1 MNNLFSLKNQTILVT
16 GSLGLIG
23 KEITKSLYDFGANLI
38 LTDIH
43 DEDFYNKN
51 HEQTLI
57 KYYKR
62 LRMLIMQ
69 TKIII

>member
-1 MNNLFSLKNQTILVT
+1 MKNLFSLKNQTILVT

-43 DEDFYNKN
+43 DEDFYIKN
-51 HEQTLI
+51 YQQKLKNIRGNNNQKGKTYRRI
-57 KYYKR
+57 
-62 LRMLIMQ
+62 
-69 TKIII
+69 